1 MGILFRLQD
10 VTALKDLRLIQHT
23 SKKMEN
29 HGAVAILFQPLS
41 HQKSLLKY
49 QLQNQNQCVFMEKKH
64 IIFHSQDVN
73 ALKDLRLIQH
83 ISKKMENH
91 VAVAI
96 NYQPLYH
103 QKSLLKCQLQNQNQC
118 VFMEKKH
125 ILFRSLDVNVL
136 KDLRLTTH
144 TNKKMENRAVV
155 ATYDLQRCHQKSP
168 LKSQLQNQNQ
178 FVFMEKKHILF
189 RSLDVNALKDLKLTS
204 HTNRKME
211 NHAVVAINYQQLY
224 HQKSLLKCQ
233 LQNQNQFVS
242 MEKKHILF
250 LSQDVNVLKDL
261 KLTTHTNKK
270 MENRAVAAIN
280 YLQRCHQKSPLKSQ
294 LQNQNQFV
302 FMEK

>member
-29 HGAVAILFQPLS
+29 HVAVAILFQPLS

-136 KDLRLTTH
+136 KDLKLTTH
-144 TNKKMENRAVV
+144 INKKMENRAV
-155 ATYDLQRCHQKSP
+155 A
-168 LKSQLQNQNQ
+168 
-178 FVFMEKKHILF
+178 
-189 RSLDVNALKDLKLTS
+189 
-204 HTNRKME
+204 
-211 NHAVVAINYQQLY
+211 AINYQQLY

-233 LQNQNQFVS
+233 LKNQNQFVS
-242 MEKKHILF
+242 MEKKYILF
-250 LSQDVNVLKDL
+250 RSLDVNAQMDL
-261 KLTTHTNKK
+261 RLILHTNKK
-270 MENRAVAAIN
+270 MVNLAVAAI
-280 YLQRCHQKSPLKSQ
+280 YFLQLYHQKSLLKCQ
-294 LQNQNQFV
+294 LQNQNQCV
-302 FMEK
+302 FMEKKPILFRLQDVNALKDLRLIQHTYR